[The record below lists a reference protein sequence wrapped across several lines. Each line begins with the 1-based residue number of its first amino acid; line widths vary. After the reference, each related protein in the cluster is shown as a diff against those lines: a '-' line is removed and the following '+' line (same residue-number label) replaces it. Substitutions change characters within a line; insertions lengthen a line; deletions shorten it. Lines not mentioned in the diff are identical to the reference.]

1 MVNLGNL
8 RNVSNLKKVLLTVM
22 VLGMVSGVL
31 GSGTFATF
39 TAQTTNPNNTFVAG
53 TLVLSNTKTGGTT
66 CFSTGGGNTD
76 TNSNTACDQLINATV
91 RKPGDTAS
99 QTLTVKNEGSL
110 AGSALKLFSTA
121 CANSNSSGELYF
133 GTGLPCG
140 KVQLY
145 IQQYSDAGFTTPSA
159 CLYGGATG
167 VTCDFSDATKTL
179 SAFQSAYGSS
189 GAGLSVGSGLA
200 SGASVYVKIAVQ
212 LPSDANNSFQGRQAT
227 MDFNW
232 HMSQ

>member
-1 MVNLGNL
+1 MVNLGTL
-8 RNVSNLKKVLLTVM
+8 RNTSNLKKVLLTVM
-22 VLGMVSGVL
+22 VLGMATGVL

-66 CFSTGGGNTD
+66 CFSTGGGSTD
-76 TNSNTACDQLINATV
+76 SNSNSACESLFSANV
-91 RKPGDTAS
+91 RKPGESAS

-110 AGSALKLFSTA
+110 AASALKLFSTA
-121 CANSNSSGELYF
+121 CGNANSTGESYF

-145 IQQYSDAGFTTPSA
+145 IQQYSDSSFTTPSA

-167 VTCDFSDATKTL
+167 VTCDFSDTTKTL
-179 SAFQSAYGSS
+179 SAFQGAYNSS
-189 GAGLSVGSGLA
+189 SNGLTIGSGLA
-200 SGASVYVKIAVQ
+200 AGASVYVKVAVQ
-212 LPSDANNSFQGRQAT
+212 LPSSADNSFQGRQAS

-232 HMSQ
+232 FLSQ

>member
-1 MVNLGNL
+1 VVNLGNL
-8 RNVSNLKKVLLTVM
+8 RNAGNLKKVLLTIM
-22 VLGMVSGVL
+22 VVGMVSGVL

-39 TAQTTNPNNTFVAG
+39 TAQTTNSNNTFAAG
-53 TLVLSNTKTGGTT
+53 TLVLSDTKTGGTT

-91 RKPGDTAS
+91 KKPGDTAS
-99 QTLTVKNEGSL
+99 QTLVVKNEGSL
-110 AGSALKLFSTA
+110 AGTALKLFSSA
-121 CANSNSSGELYF
+121 CTNANSSGESYF
-133 GTGLPCG
+133 GTGLACS

-167 VTCDFSDATKTL
+167 ATCDFSDATKTL
-179 SAFQSAYGSS
+179 GAFQTAHASS
-189 GAGLSVGSGLA
+189 GTGLSIGSGLTA
-200 SGASVYVKIAVQ
+200 GASVYVKVAVQ
-212 LPSDANNSFQGRQAT
+212 LPSSADNSFQGRQAT

-232 HMSQ
+232 YLSQ

>member
-1 MVNLGNL
+1 MSNISNL
-8 RNVSNLKKVLLTVM
+8 RNISNAKKVLLTVM
-22 VLGMVSGVL
+22 VLGMVTGVL
-31 GSGTFATF
+31 TSGTFATF
-39 TAQTTNPNNTFVAG
+39 TAQTTNPNNTFAAG

-66 CFSTGGGNTD
+66 CLSTGGGNTD
-76 TNSNTACDQLINATV
+76 TNSNPNCDQLINASV

-99 QTLTVKNEGSL
+99 QTLTIKNEGSL
-110 AGSALKLFSTA
+110 AASALKLFSTA
-121 CANSNSSGELYF
+121 CANANSSGESYY

-145 IQQYSDAGFTTPSA
+145 IQQYSDAAFTTPSA

-179 SAFQSAYGSS
+179 AAFQGAYNTS
-189 GAGLSVGSGLA
+189 GNGLTIGSGLA
-200 SGASVYVKIAVQ
+200 PQAAVYVKVAMQ

-232 HMSQ
+232 FINQ

>member
-1 MVNLGNL
+1 MSNISNL
-8 RNVSNLKKVLLTVM
+8 RNISNAKKVLLTVV
-22 VLGMVSGVL
+22 VLGMVTGILST
-31 GSGTFATF
+31 GTFATF
-39 TAQTTNPNNTFVAG
+39 TAQTTNPNNTFAAG

-76 TNSNTACDQLINATV
+76 TNSNANCDQLINAGV

-99 QTLTVKNEGSL
+99 QTLTIKNEGSL
-110 AGSALKLFSTA
+110 AASALKLFSTA
-121 CANSNSSGELYF
+121 CANANSSGESYY

-145 IQQYSDAGFTTPSA
+145 IQQYSDAAFTTPSA

-167 VTCDFSDATKTL
+167 VTCDFSDASKTL
-179 SAFQSAYGSS
+179 AAFQGAYNSS
-189 GAGLSVGSGLA
+189 GSGLTIGSGLA
-200 SGASVYVKIAVQ
+200 SQAAVYVKVAMQ

-232 HMSQ
+232 FINQ

>member
-1 MVNLGNL
+1 MTNLGTL
-8 RNVSNLKKVLLTVM
+8 RNASNLKKVLLTVM
-22 VLGMVSGVL
+22 VLGMATGVL

-39 TAQTTNPNNTFVAG
+39 TAQTTNANNTFVAG

-76 TNSNTACDQLINATV
+76 TNSNACDQLINATV
-91 RKPGDTAS
+91 KKPGDTAS
-99 QTLTVKNEGSL
+99 QTLTIKNEGSL
-110 AGSALKLFSTA
+110 AASALKLFSTA
-121 CANSNSSGELYF
+121 CTNANSSEAYS

-167 VTCDFSDATKTL
+167 ATCDFSDATKTL
-179 SAFQSAYGSS
+179 SAFQAAYGSS
-189 GAGLSVGSGLA
+189 GSGLTVGSGLA
-200 SGASVYVKIAVQ
+200 AGASVYVKVAVQ
-212 LPSDANNSFQGRQAT
+212 LPSSADNSFQGRQAT

-232 HMSQ
+232 YISQ

>member
-1 MVNLGNL
+1 MT
-8 RNVSNLKKVLLTVM
+8 NVSNLRNMSNGKKMLLTLM
-22 VLGMVSGVL
+22 VFGMVTAVL

-39 TAQTTNPNNTFVAG
+39 TAQTTNPNNTFAAG

-66 CFSTGGGNTD
+66 CLSTGGGTTD
-76 TNSNTACDQLINATV
+76 TNVNNLCEQLINATV
-91 RKPGDTAS
+91 KKPGDTAS

-110 AGSALKLFSTA
+110 AASALKLFSSA
-121 CANSNSSGELYF
+121 CTNANSAGETYH
-133 GTGLPCG
+133 GTGLACS

-145 IQQYSDAGFTTPSA
+145 IQQYSDAAFTTPSA

-179 SAFQSAYGSS
+179 AAFQSAYNSS
-189 GAGLSVGSGLA
+189 SNGLTIGSGMA

-212 LPSDANNSFQGRQAT
+212 LPSSADNTYQGRQAT
-227 MDFNW
+227 IDFSW
-232 HMSQ
+232 HITQ

>member
-1 MVNLGNL
+1 MVNLGTL
-8 RNVSNLKKVLLTVM
+8 RNTGNLKKVLLTVM

-39 TAQTTNPNNTFVAG
+39 TAQTTNPNNTFQAG

-76 TNSNTACDQLINATV
+76 TNSNTNCDQLINATV

-110 AGSALKLFSTA
+110 AASALKLFSTA
-121 CANSNSSGELYF
+121 CTNANSSGESYF
-133 GTGLPCG
+133 GTGLACG

-145 IQQYSDAGFTTPSA
+145 IQQYSDASFTTPSA

-167 VTCDFSDATKTL
+167 ATCDFSDATKTL
-179 SAFQSAYGSS
+179 SAFQGAYGSS
-189 GAGLSVGSGLA
+189 GSGLTVGSGLA
-200 SGASVYVKIAVQ
+200 AGASVYVKIAVQ
-212 LPSDANNSFQGRQAT
+212 LPTDANNSFQGRQAT

-232 HMSQ
+232 YMSQ

>member
-1 MVNLGNL
+1 MVNLGTL
-8 RNVSNLKKVLLTVM
+8 RNTGNLKKVLLTVM

-39 TAQTTNPNNTFVAG
+39 TAQTTNPNNTFQAG

-76 TNSNTACDQLINATV
+76 TNSNTNCDQLINATV

-110 AGSALKLFSTA
+110 AASALKLFSTA
-121 CANSNSSGELYF
+121 CTNANSSGESYF
-133 GTGLPCG
+133 GTGLACG

-145 IQQYSDAGFTTPSA
+145 VQQYSDASFTTPSA

-167 VTCDFSDATKTL
+167 ATCDFSEATKTL
-179 SAFQSAYGSS
+179 SAFQTAYGSS
-189 GAGLSVGSGLA
+189 GSGLTVGSGLA
-200 SGASVYVKIAVQ
+200 AGASVYVKIAVQ
-212 LPSDANNSFQGRQAT
+212 LPTDANNSFQGRQAT

-232 HMSQ
+232 YM

>member
-1 MVNLGNL
+1 MVNLGTL
-8 RNVSNLKKVLLTVM
+8 RQTGNLKKVLLTVM

-39 TAQTTNPNNTFVAG
+39 TAQTTNPNNTFQAG

-76 TNSNTACDQLINATV
+76 TNSNTNCDQLINATV

-110 AGSALKLFSTA
+110 AASALKLFSTA
-121 CANSNSSGELYF
+121 CTNGNSSGESYF
-133 GTGLPCG
+133 GTGLACG

-145 IQQYSDAGFTTPSA
+145 IQQYSDASFTTPSA

-167 VTCDFSDATKTL
+167 ATCDFSDATKTL
-179 SAFQSAYGSS
+179 SAFQSAYGTS
-189 GAGLSVGSGLA
+189 GSGLAVGSGLA
-200 SGASVYVKIAVQ
+200 AGASVYVKIAVQ
-212 LPSDANNSFQGRQAT
+212 LPTDANNSFQGRQAT

-232 HMSQ
+232 YMSQ